1 MENSNQNPLTLKTIA
16 AVTAYFLV
24 IFYFFGAVDTNYNI
38 IYPSFPKI
46 HEHYDEYM
54 SVFNAA
60 TRILL
65 TYSSFALIG
74 TSLALLW
81 FRPNSF
87 PRPAIWISIILASSS
102 AIATLF
108 FIMPIHLSLWVSGYN
123 EALFQKLMTITYY
136 FQFIPSLAQI
146 LIGFWLLN
154 RYLDHIK
161 FISRWVFIL
170 FITITF
176 YTTNYG
182 NFCYLL
188 YITVGTT
195 DWAAFR
201 AAILPPLFF
210 IGLLIAFTPMLLTIP
225 MFWLRPKSV
234 PRYFV
239 GIYGLIIYWI
249 FFISAFY
256 IASKVQ
262 GYLEHNYS
270 RLRTEELINAD
281 FMYRILPGMILTFI
295 AVYMFVKAGQEKME
309 KQNLN

>member
-1 MENSNQNPLTLKTIA
+1 MENENPLTLKTIA

-24 IFYFFGAVDTNYNI
+24 IFYFFGAVDTNYNL
-38 IYPSFPKI
+38 IYRSFPKI

-54 SVFNAA
+54 SVFNAS

-74 TSLALLW
+74 TSVALLW

-87 PRPAIWISIILASSS
+87 PRTAIWISIILASTS

-146 LIGFWLLN
+146 LLGFWLLN
-154 RYLDHIK
+154 RYLGHIK
-161 FISRWVFIL
+161 FIRRWVFIL
-170 FITITF
+170 FITLTF
-176 YTTNYG
+176 LTTNYG
-182 NFCYLL
+182 NFTYLL
-188 YITVGTT
+188 YITVGST

-201 AAILPPLFF
+201 TALYPDLFF
-210 IGLLIAFTPMLLTIP
+210 IGLLMAFTPMFLTIP

-239 GIYGLIIYWI
+239 GIYGLTIFWI

-256 IASKVQ
+256 LASKVQ

>member
-1 MENSNQNPLTLKTIA
+1 
-16 AVTAYFLV
+16 
-24 IFYFFGAVDTNYNI
+24 
-38 IYPSFPKI
+38 
-46 HEHYDEYM
+46 M
-54 SVFNAA
+54 SVFNAS

-74 TSLALLW
+74 TSVALLW

-87 PRPAIWISIILASSS
+87 PRTAIWISIILASTS

-146 LIGFWLLN
+146 LLGFWLLN

-161 FISRWVFIL
+161 LIRRWVFIL
-170 FITITF
+170 FITLTF
-176 YTTNYG
+176 LTTNYG
-182 NFCYLL
+182 NFTYLL
-188 YITVGTT
+188 YITVGST

-201 AAILPPLFF
+201 TALYPDLFF
-210 IGLLIAFTPMLLTIP
+210 IGLLMAFTPMFLTIP

-239 GIYGLIIYWI
+239 GIYGLTIFWI

-256 IASKVQ
+256 LASKVQ

-295 AVYMFVKAGQEKME
+295 AVYMFVKAGQEKMI
-309 KQNLN
+309 NN